1 VNAEPLIVERAD
13 GVAVWR
19 LNRPEALNALNEPLL
34 KALLAAIDDARGDPA
49 VRCVVVTGAGRAFS
63 AGGDLKAILT
73 LLESGSRDDLRE
85 YLLHYQRLSSAMR
98 HLGKPLLAAI
108 NGHALAGG
116 FELACLCDIRIA
128 AETATFGLP
137 DTPLGIS
144 PTSGMTYLLPR
155 IVGLG
160 WAKHLTYTGDTF
172 DVRQAER
179 IGFVTLVVPLAH
191 LQDVAL
197 RMARTI
203 ATYPPLGVRHAKL
216 GLELAAEGNLQAALT
231 YELDA
236 EMACFAEAE
245 VRTKLRAFANRRK
258 SAGRTSTD
266 T

>member
-1 VNAEPLIVERAD
+1 MNPEPLIVERAD

-137 DTPLGIS
+137 DTPLG
-144 PTSGMTYLLPR
+144 
-155 IVGLG
+155 
-160 WAKHLTYTGDTF
+160 
-172 DVRQAER
+172 
-179 IGFVTLVVPLAH
+179 
-191 LQDVAL
+191 
-197 RMARTI
+197 
-203 ATYPPLGVRHAKL
+203 VRHAKL

-245 VRTKLRAFANRRK
+245 VRMKLRAFANRRK
-258 SAGRTSTD
+258 SAGRTRKD

>member
-1 VNAEPLIVERAD
+1 MKPESTPRIYWNREMETLGPERQRAIEEPKLLRQLEYAWRASAFYRRKWLD
-13 GVAVWR
+13 AGIDPRQVQCA
-19 LNRPEALNALNEPLL
+19 EAL
-34 KALLAAIDDARGDPA
+34 
-49 VRCVVVTGAGRAFS
+49 VTLPFTEK
-63 AGGDLKAILT
+63 D
-73 LLESGSRDDLRE
+73 
-85 YLLHYQRLSSAMR
+85 
-98 HLGKPLLAAI
+98 
-108 NGHALAGG
+108 
-116 FELACLCDIRIA
+116 ELQ
-128 AETATFGLP
+128 E
-137 DTPLGIS
+137 
-144 PTSGMTYLLPR
+144 GMTYLLPR

-160 WAKHLTYTGDTF
+160 WAKHLTYTGETF

-258 SAGRTSTD
+258 PAGRTRKD